1 VSAAYSLDPSTD
13 KFQSS
18 RAQFEQVIAFLE
30 SADALQLQHGAVE
43 ERLTHDGRELLRRLF
58 QDHLNV
64 RSAAERRLPQVTGAD
79 GARRRESRELDVG
92 LGTVFG
98 GVRSVRLVY
107 QAAGLPGLAPMD
119 AVLNL
124 SPGYYSHGIRKL
136 VAEQAAKDSFEEVV
150 AEVEVITGCAVGKRQ
165 VEELAAAA
173 ASDFDVFYTQY
184 PAASWSITP
193 TALLVLSFDGKGIVV
208 RTQDLREATR
218 KAAIEGKHKLD
229 KRLAKGEK
237 RNRKRMAEV
246 ATVYAVEPFVRDA
259 EDVLR
264 EFRPAKDVAIR
275 RPRPTAKR
283 VWASVVQ
290 DMADVIEEA
299 FSHAGRL
306 DPDHQRQWV
315 VLVDGNKDQI
325 RAVRK
330 VAKKHGVS
338 IVVIVDVVH
347 VLEYLWKAAYCF
359 HADGSQA
366 AQDWVTQRLRAL
378 LTGSDPSQIA
388 AGMRRSATRKQL
400 PTATRKPVDACA
412 RYLINNRRSLN
423 YAVALECGFPIATG
437 VVEGACRYLIK
448 DRMDRTG
455 ARWSLQGAEAVL
467 RLRALRTS
475 GDLLEY
481 WAFHLGRE
489 LQRNHLSLY
498 ADQRPP
504 NPLPPPS
511 SPKPKLRRI
520 K

>member
-1 VSAAYSLDPSTD
+1 VSAAYSLAPSAD

-43 ERLTHDGRELLRRLF
+43 QQLTRDGRELLRRLF
-58 QDHLNV
+58 QDHLNL
-64 RSAAERRLPQVTGAD
+64 RSAAERALPEVTGAE
-79 GARRRESRELDVG
+79 GARRSESRELGVG

-107 QAAGLPGLAPMD
+107 QGAGLGGLAPMD

-124 SPGYYSHGIRKL
+124 PPGYYSHGIRKL
-136 VAEQAAKDSFEEVV
+136 IAEHVAKDSFEEVV
-150 AEVEVITGCAVGKRQ
+150 AEVEAVTGCVVGKRQ

-173 ASDFDVFYTQY
+173 ALDFDAFYAQY
-184 PAASWSITP
+184 PAASWSATP

-208 RTQDLREATR
+208 RKQDLREATR
-218 KAAIEGKHKLD
+218 KAALEGKHKLD

-246 ATVYAVEPFVRDA
+246 ATVYRVEPFVRDA
-259 EDVLR
+259 EDVMR
-264 EFRPAKDVAIR
+264 ELRPAKDVAIR
-275 RPRPTAKR
+275 RPRPTSKR
-283 VWASVVQ
+283 VWASVVE
-290 DMADVIEEA
+290 DMTDVIEEA
-299 FSHAGRL
+299 FSHARRL

-338 IVVIVDVVH
+338 IVLIVDLIH

-366 AQDWVTQRLRAL
+366 AQDWVTERLRAL

-388 AGMRRSATRKQL
+388 AGMRRSATRKHL
-400 PTATRKPVDACA
+400 PETTRKAVDVCA

-475 GDLLEY
+475 GDLAGY
-481 WAFHLGRE
+481 WAFHLERE
-489 LQRNHLSLY
+489 LQRNHLCLY
-498 ADQRPP
+498 ADHQPP

-511 SPKPKLRRI
+511 LTKPKLRRI